1 MTELMVSDEFARE
14 YINNNVDVII
24 CQQGKCVLLI
34 NGRYYCGSSAE
45 RCISMYDNWRHR
57 NECYFLPVVIGGIP
71 LPVLSENAV
80 FFAIASVLLIFVTTM
95 AYMTWGFFFR

>member
-1 MTELMVSDEFARE
+1 MTELMVSDEFIRD
-14 YINNNVDVII
+14 YITYNAEVII
-24 CQQGKCVLLI
+24 YQQGKCVLLI
-34 NGRYYCGSSAE
+34 DGRYYCGSSAE
-45 RCISMYDNWRHR
+45 RCISMYDDWLYR

-80 FFAIASVLLIFVTTM
+80 FYAIASVLLIFVTTM